1 MRIGVPSESAV
12 GERRVALVPESIGR
26 LVQAGFEIEVEPGAG
41 ERASFLD
48 EAYAQAGARVG
59 GGAWDSDAVVK
70 VQKPSPEE
78 AGRLRDGQVLVAFL
92 QPLTDR

>member
-26 LVQAGFEIEVEPGAG
+26 LVQAGFEVEIEPGAG

-48 EAYAQAGARVG
+48 EAYAQAGASVG
-59 GGAWDSDAVVK
+59 GGAWEADAVVK

-78 AGRLRDGQVLVAFL
+78 AGRLRDGQVLIAFL
-92 QPLTDR
+92 QPLTD